1 MSWSTPRDLEAEV
14 ERHWNRGRLLAAE
27 LLEENVYPLKL
38 HLKRPGSR
46 ELSSRFAEVRR
57 WIRDLEQGSRQAR
70 GHGYEIAWAEIN
82 HRELGRNRVPASAFV
97 PSAEDA
103 LRLIGKTR
111 DARRFRRLSGQTLS
125 EFPVLNTW
133 LARRPL
139 ALLEHADEWS
149 RILTVLR
156 WFRAHPRPRLYL
168 RQLEIAGVDSK
179 FIEHHRGLL
188 AQLLDRVMPESTLD
202 LAATGSRGFER
213 RFGLRAKPAMVRFRV
228 LDERL
233 HIGGLTDLTV
243 PVAEL
248 ATLRLPLAQVFVTEN
263 EVNGLAFPDL
273 PRSLVV
279 FGLGYGVDLL
289 FEVPWLKEAR
299 MRYWGDI
306 DTHGFAM
313 LNRLRTVYP
322 QARSLLMDRETLLGH
337 KRLWVREHKPHRGVL
352 GHLTAAEQALYQD
365 LQGDR
370 LGTRVRLEQ
379 ERVSYSRVKE
389 SLAALIE

>member
-1 MSWSTPRDLEAEV
+1 
-14 ERHWNRGRLLAAE
+14 
-27 LLEENVYPLKL
+27 
-38 HLKRPGSR
+38 
-46 ELSSRFAEVRR
+46 
-57 WIRDLEQGSRQAR
+57 
-70 GHGYEIAWAEIN
+70 
-82 HRELGRNRVPASAFV
+82 
-97 PSAEDA
+97 
-103 LRLIGKTR
+103 
-111 DARRFRRLSGQTLS
+111 
-125 EFPVLNTW
+125 
-133 LARRPL
+133 
-139 ALLEHADEWS
+139 
-149 RILTVLR
+149 
-156 WFRAHPRPRLYL
+156 
-168 RQLEIAGVDSK
+168 
-179 FIEHHRGLL
+179 
-188 AQLLDRVMPESTLD
+188 MPESTLD

-299 MRYWGDI
+299 MHYWGDI